1 MNFTK
6 LTIRFLFIAFLFVS
20 CTKEETVIRTKNNPP
35 KYSEISTIMV
45 ENYIN
50 RLFIDVLGREATD
63 VERID
68 ILLKL
73 RKGKLS
79 PVCRDSIV
87 KQLQFDTIYRIGDSS
102 YRKAY
107 TTRIYNICK
116 SRFLEGA
123 ADMDIA
129 QQSGNLGFAILLYQL
144 DGDSVAMYSAI
155 NQKKYYDRI
164 LKSNYWLSRKTISY
178 NQLCEYMLNNGIYD
192 LINMGSFNFVNAT
205 FDDIYGRKPSSDEF
219 NRSFKIIEKNIPTF
233 IFNQVISNKNEFCEG
248 ITTTSGFYEAEIR
261 WWYFQYIRREIN
273 SSQLYPILSNYLKDH
288 SIENMQRTILISD
301 EYAQF

>member
-1 MNFTK
+1 
-6 LTIRFLFIAFLFVS
+6 
-20 CTKEETVIRTKNNPP
+20 
-35 KYSEISTIMV
+35 MV

-123 ADMDIA
+123 ADMDIS